1 MTTRRAPLREAPPL
15 PADWRAHRRD
25 DARDGDD
32 GGLVVFLVAYVAGI
46 ATGVMAFAAFVLGRV
61 A

>member
-15 PADWRAHRRD
+15 PVDWRQRRD
-25 DARDGDD
+25 DARD

-46 ATGVMAFAAFVLGRV
+46 ATGVMAFAAFVLERV